1 MNNQEN
7 SKKYE
12 GQGNNWTAF
21 FGGDNDIKDFIKH
34 VVESP
39 GSSVKKNGDFSGII
53 NLQGPVKALV
63 LIKVNPENAEVYSA
77 YPFLQIANRVEI
89 EIEKIDEWSNG
100 AEAVISGSV
109 GHASISFFDTLYFL
123 NKGKYEVGK
132 KYIFE
137 IGALAHSFV
146 KRDEKDLIMIPDAG
160 PLKGEKLYTHKMT
173 SFLPVHEYPG
183 EFQFTCPFI
192 NFSGEVNTYEQ
203 NFKVFPF
210 WLRNNDTDVPV
221 ITFPMYVNSKVIKGD
236 PKTNDSIQGV
246 ASLQGFL
253 ADSFDE
259 EEKK

>member
-1 MNNQEN
+1 MAEEMN
-7 SKKYE
+7 KKYE

-21 FGGDNDIKDFIKH
+21 FGGDDSDVKELIKH

-39 GSSVKKNGDFSGII
+39 GAIAKHNGDFSGII
-53 NLQGPVKALV
+53 NLQGPVKAFV
-63 LIKVNPENAEVYSA
+63 LIKVNPENSEVQSA
-77 YPFLQIANRVEI
+77 YPFLQISNRVEV

-100 AEAVISGSV
+100 IEAVISGSV
-109 GHASISFFDTLYFL
+109 GSVSVSFFDTLYFF

-146 KRDEKDLIMIPDAG
+146 KRDEKDLIMVPDAG

-173 SFLPVHEYPG
+173 SFLPVHEYPS

-192 NFSGEVNTYEQ
+192 NFSGEVNSYNQT
-203 NFKVFPF
+203 FKVFPF

-221 ITFPMYVNSKVIKGD
+221 VAFPMYVNSKIIKGD
-236 PKTNDSIQGV
+236 LKTNDSIQGV
-246 ASLQGFL
+246 ALLEGYL

-259 EEKK
+259 VAK